1 MNQDTTTPQPHPWVT
16 TSTPDNLRNP
26 QLLQDLS
33 EIGMTCLLG
42 WHALM
47 DTPHSYSAKSVWYGK
62 AKAWAEE
69 LERLYLTYT
78 QGDDWMIQ
86 FPGIQ
91 QHVISQADADMSR
104 AYGMLFWNNPMPDGS
119 DPKTAITQRLLSAHN
134 IIRHLVKG
142 EGGLPY
148 GRLPRVGEP
157 EFLAYDPDAE
167 RWVAG
172 RGIEDLE
179 DDRYQD

>member
-47 DTPHSYSAKSVWYGK
+47 DTPHSYAAESVWYGK
-62 AKAWAEE
+62 AKTWAEE

-78 QGDDWMIQ
+78 QGDDWMTQ
-86 FPGIQ
+86 FPAPQ
-91 QHVISQADADMSR
+91 QHIISQVDADMS
-104 AYGMLFWNNPMPDGS
+104 APMGCSSGTIPCRMAATRKQ
-119 DPKTAITQRLLSAHN
+119 P
-134 IIRHLVKG
+134 
-142 EGGLPY
+142 
-148 GRLPRVGEP
+148 
-157 EFLAYDPDAE
+157 
-167 RWVAG
+167 
-172 RGIEDLE
+172 
-179 DDRYQD
+179 